1 VIEGAIPSSPEHPC
15 PAHSCKD
22 QAIPGAAAT
31 IDLEDM
37 DHFEQGLRNESK
49 NTPLIVTTKS
59 LLALLPKIKWLRH
72 RA

>member
-1 VIEGAIPSSPEHPC
+1 LNQKYITAKYKLPNDGMVLF
-15 PAHSCKD
+15 KD

-37 DHFEQGLRNESK
+37 DHFEPGLRNESK

-59 LLALLPKIKWLRH
+59 LLALLPKIK
-72 RA
+72 